1 MNILI
6 EWSFKLVRYV
16 LKMVSFGS
24 KEFTKEL
31 YLECA
36 YFLGQQASLDHLG
49 LIRDNKGCC

>member
-1 MNILI
+1 MNIQI

-31 YLECA
+31 YLEYA
-36 YFLGQQASLDHLG
+36 YFLGQTS
-49 LIRDNKGCC
+49 